1 MSTQEEKLILPEP
14 LKVKPS
20 ISRYLDKLEDDGKTI
35 WAFEGSDI
43 IENIFYLH
51 LMNKYK
57 SKCIPKGTKR
67 SIGLE
72 IPLKVKYTKE
82 EEKELHEQFNEIG
95 KIIADCVNRG
105 ENMILIPLTYIRGM
119 SGHYNLLVYKVEN
132 NEVEHFEPHG
142 GEYSGNLKLQE
153 SSKKVMV
160 YFVNIFNIYL
170 ERNGLHTAK
179 YVEASEVC
187 PYIRGLQDIE
197 GISKLKKVGKLE
209 PAGYCVAWGLFFAEL
224 NLKNPKLTS
233 NEILDNI
240 YNYLTTKESGPN
252 YLRSVIRG
260 YAGYIYQNVD
270 RYLEIFFKPR
280 ITLVDLIGRQNYLK
294 NMSKIKKLKDVMQVL
309 IDLEMK
315 IVSDP
320 TFDYKKELKSIMNEY
335 KKETLGKSK
344 IEQREMRGKNK
355 PLANLYY
362 KKRILQ
368 NYEEYKRDG
377 RISEPVFDS
386 PEDIREEDIKDL
398 TIIEKGHLHELITK
412 EKEKQKEEI
421 KKQPWYIEQQRMKEQ
436 RKKAKTAKKTS
447 IQSKTKKLR
456 PTKEQVNLVE
466 EIIKRENLDMKTKEG
481 QQKLLKILQ
490 ELSGK

>member
-1 MSTQEEKLILPEP
+1 MSSQEEKLILPEP

-20 ISRYLDKLEDDGKTI
+20 IAKYLDKLEDDGKTI
-35 WAFEGSDI
+35 WAFEGSTL
-43 IENIFYLH
+43 IEHIFYLH

-67 SIGLE
+67 SIGLQ

-82 EEKELHEQFNEIG
+82 EEKELHEQFDEIG
-95 KIIADCVNRG
+95 KIIADCVKRG
-105 ENMILIPLTYIRGM
+105 ENMIVIPLTYIRGM
-119 SGHYNLLVYKVEN
+119 GAHYNMLVYKVEN

-142 GEYSGNLKLQE
+142 GEYKGNEKLQE
-153 SSKKVMV
+153 SSKKVMI
-160 YFVNIFNIYL
+160 YFVNILNVYL
-170 ERNGLHTAK
+170 KRNGLHTTK
-179 YVEASEVC
+179 YAEASEVC

-209 PAGYCVAWGLFFAEL
+209 PAGYCAAWGLFFAEL
-224 NLKNPKLTS
+224 NLKNPDLTS
-233 NEILDNI
+233 TEILDNI

-260 YAGYIYQNVD
+260 YSGYIYQNVD

-280 ITLVDLIGRQNYLK
+280 IRLFEIVGRENHIKNISKMKILIEVT
-294 NMSKIKKLKDVMQVL
+294 KLL
-309 IDLEMK
+309 IELEMK

-320 TFDYKKELKSIMNEY
+320 TFDYKKELKSVMKEY

-344 IEQREMRGKNK
+344 DEQREMRKNNK
-355 PLANLYY
+355 ELKQLYY

-377 RISEPVFDS
+377 RISEAVFDS

-398 TIIEKGHLHELITK
+398 TIIEKGHLHELVA
-412 EKEKQKEEI
+412 KEKQKYQEERE
-421 KKQPWYIEQQRMKEQ
+421 KHPLYIERQKMKEQ
-436 RKKAKTAKKTS
+436 IKKAKTAKKTS
-447 IQSKTKKLR
+447 PHSKTKKLGF
-456 PTKEQVNLVE
+456 TKNQEKIME
-466 EIIKRENLDMKTKEG
+466 EIIKREKLDMKTKEG
-481 QQKLLKILQ
+481 QQKLLRIIQDMAK
-490 ELSGK
+490 E

>member
-1 MSTQEEKLILPEP
+1 MSSKEEKLILPEP

-20 ISRYLDKLEDDGKTI
+20 IAKYLDKLEDDGKTI
-35 WAFEGSDI
+35 WAFEGSEI
-43 IENIFYLH
+43 IEHMFYLH

-67 SIGLE
+67 SIGLQ

-82 EEKELHEQFNEIG
+82 EEKELHEQFDEIG
-95 KIIADCVNRG
+95 KIIADCVKRG
-105 ENMILIPLTYIRGM
+105 ENMIVIPLTYIRGL
-119 SGHYNLLVYKVEN
+119 GAHYNMLVYKVEN

-142 GEYSGNLKLQE
+142 GEYRGNEKLQE
-153 SSKKVMV
+153 SSKKVMA
-160 YFVNIFNIYL
+160 YFINILNIYL
-170 ERNGLHTAK
+170 KRNGLHTAK

-209 PAGYCVAWGLFFAEL
+209 PAGYCAAWGLFFAEL
-224 NLKNPKLTS
+224 NLKNPDLTS
-233 NEILDNI
+233 TEILDNI

-252 YLRSVIRG
+252 YLRSVVRG

-280 ITLVDLIGRQNYLK
+280 IRLFEIVGRENHIK
-294 NMSKIKKLKDVMQVL
+294 NISKMRILNEVINLL

-320 TFDYKKELKSIMNEY
+320 TFDYKKELKSVMKEY
-335 KKETLGKSK
+335 KKATLGKSK
-344 IEQREMRGKNK
+344 DEQRDMRKNNK
-355 PLANLYY
+355 ELRQLYY

-398 TIIEKGHLHELITK
+398 TIIEKGHLHELVA
-412 EKEKQKEEI
+412 KEKQTY
-421 KKQPWYIEQQRMKEQ
+421 QQHPLYIERQKMKEHIKELK
-436 RKKAKTAKKTS
+436 KKAKTAKKS
-447 IQSKTKKLR
+447 SPQSKTKKLR
-456 PTKEQVNLVE
+456 PTKKEEELIE
-466 EIIKRENLDMKTKEG
+466 EIIKKENLDMKTKEG
-481 QQKLLKILQ
+481 QEKLLKILQ